1 MSLFRRSKPEQRVM
15 SDWRPFGDM
24 PSDSDDSG
32 GGVSEQ
38 RALSLS
44 YVYAAI
50 RHIVDHGTTLPL
62 DFTRKDGELRR
73 PISPTPLFRNLQE
86 QGQLEAWLGQAMTSL
101 LIHGNAVGYKFGLDG
116 YGLPTQILWLPR
128 WRYSVD
134 DSVLGA
140 PRWFVNGEPVSP
152 QDIVHIPWITVA
164 GRTLGLSPLE
174 HFATTVSAGLN
185 AQKFGA
191 RWFKNGGFPP
201 AVFKNER
208 QVLPEGAAEAAA
220 AKLQRTIDRG
230 RPLVTGSDWSFTPVS
245 IPPNQAAFV
254 ETQKLT
260 ADQVAAIYGVD
271 PTEIGGQPP
280 GSLTY
285 TTDETRQIKRMAN
298 IQPYL
303 IRLERAF
310 ASVMPSRQFVRFNTD
325 AYIRADI
332 ATRYSVYQL
341 GLSMG
346 ILNRNT
352 VRANEDLPPI
362 AGGEAYA
369 DPSAAPKQQQLP
381 AADQQQDGTRRL
393 SLIHEEN
400 A

>member
-1 MSLFRRSKPEQRVM
+1 
-15 SDWRPFGDM
+15 
-24 PSDSDDSG
+24 
-32 GGVSEQ
+32 
-38 RALSLS
+38 
-44 YVYAAI
+44 
-50 RHIVDHGTTLPL
+50 
-62 DFTRKDGELRR
+62 
-73 PISPTPLFRNLQE
+73 
-86 QGQLEAWLGQAMTSL
+86 
-101 LIHGNAVGYKFGLDG
+101 
-116 YGLPTQILWLPR
+116 
-128 WRYSVD
+128 
-134 DSVLGA
+134 
-140 PRWFVNGEPVSP
+140 
-152 QDIVHIPWITVA
+152 
-164 GRTLGLSPLE
+164 
-174 HFATTVSAGLN
+174 
-185 AQKFGA
+185 
-191 RWFKNGGFPP
+191 
-201 AVFKNER
+201 
-208 QVLPEGAAEAAA
+208 
-220 AKLQRTIDRG
+220 
-230 RPLVTGSDWSFTPVS
+230 
-245 IPPNQAAFV
+245 
-254 ETQKLT
+254 
-260 ADQVAAIYGVD
+260 VD

-310 ASVMPSRQFVRFNTD
+310 ASIMPSRQFVRFNTD